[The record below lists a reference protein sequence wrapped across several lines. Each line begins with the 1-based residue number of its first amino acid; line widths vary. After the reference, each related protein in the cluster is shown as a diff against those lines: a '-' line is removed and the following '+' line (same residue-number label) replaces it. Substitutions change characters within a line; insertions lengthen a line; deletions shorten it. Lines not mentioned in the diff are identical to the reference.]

1 MTYESPRILSD
12 RSSLAGLPDWVTNRS
27 GESAQNVAFLSGA
40 SFALLDMILMQKGE
54 CVPKVLLANTL
65 ALQASAATS
74 RLEGRMARETD
85 IRDAFHLTPA
95 GDALGPDGD
104 MLAFWRAT
112 VRLSLRGSG
121 WIGRVATQADDCL
134 SDDVPHWIAEAIDA
148 ANQIGPLAAAS
159 DVIGTVVR
167 ADGRAERLACVLAD
181 VVLAKS
187 LGWDHPLPLT
197 AHHLK
202 KAMLRDLRDGK
213 TETGTAVQ
221 EALAKGAQSAYQLAR
236 TLTWRSDVLKAVA
249 PKLRTRGSEDAVA
262 LFLREDAVAP
272 SSMLS
277 PRIQGTSTPMTGRA
291 ARRLCDRLVELGAVR
306 ELTGRST
313 FRLYG
318 IAP

>member
-1 MTYESPRILSD
+1 MTYESPHIVSD
-12 RSSLAGLPDWVTNRS
+12 RSSLASLPAWVTSRA

-40 SFALLDMILMQKGE
+40 TFALLDMILKQKDE

-85 IRDAFHLTPA
+85 IRDAYHLAPA

-104 MLAFWRAT
+104 MLAFWRSA
-112 VRLSLRGSG
+112 VRFSLRGSG
-121 WIGRVATQADDCL
+121 WIGKLATQADDHL
-134 SDDVPHWIAEAIDA
+134 TDDVPHWIAEAIDA
-148 ANQIGPLAAAS
+148 ANQFGPLVAAS
-159 DVIGTVVR
+159 VVIGAVIR
-167 ADGRAERLACVLAD
+167 ADDRAERFACFLAD

-197 AHHLK
+197 ALRMK

-213 TETGTAVQ
+213 TGSDIAVQ
-221 EALAKGAQSAYQLAR
+221 DALTKGAQTAYETAR
-236 TLTWRSDVLKAVA
+236 TLAWRSDVLKAVA

-277 PRIQGTSTPMTGRA
+277 PRIFGTNTPMTGRA

-318 IAP
+318 IAS

>member
-1 MTYESPRILSD
+1 MTYESPRIVSD
-12 RSSLAGLPDWVTNRS
+12 RTTLADLPAWVTS
-27 GESAQNVAFLSGA
+27 CPGESTQNVAFLSGA
-40 SFALLDMILMQKGE
+40 TFALLDMILKQKDE

-74 RLEGRMARETD
+74 RLEGRMAREAD
-85 IRDAFHLTPA
+85 IRDAFHLTPV

-112 VRLSLRGSG
+112 LRLSLRGTD
-121 WIGRVATQADDCL
+121 WIGKVAAQAGDHL
-134 SDDVPHWIAEAIDA
+134 ADDVPFWIAEAIDA
-148 ANQIGPLAAAS
+148 ANQNGPLAAAS
-159 DVIGTVVR
+159 DVIGSVVR
-167 ADGRAERLACVLAD
+167 ADDRAERTACFLAD

-187 LGWDHPLPLT
+187 LGWAQPMPLT

-202 KAMLRDLRDGK
+202 KAMLRELRDSK
-213 TETGTAVQ
+213 TGSDTAVQ
-221 EALAKGAQSAYQLAR
+221 EAITMGAQSAYQTVR
-236 TLTWRSDVLKAVA
+236 TLAWRSEVLKTVA

-272 SSMLS
+272 SSMLA
-277 PRIQGTSTPMTGRA
+277 PRIQGTNTPMTGRA

-306 ELTGRST
+306 ELTGRTT

>member
-1 MTYESPRILSD
+1 MIYESPHIVSD
-12 RSSLAGLPDWVTNRS
+12 RSSLASLPAWVTSRS
-27 GESAQNVAFLSGA
+27 GETAQNVAFLSGA
-40 SFALLDMILMQKGE
+40 TFALLDMILKQKNE

-74 RLEGRMARETD
+74 RFEGRMAREAD
-85 IRDAFHLTPA
+85 IRDAYHLTPA

-104 MLAFWRAT
+104 MLAFWRAA
-112 VRLSLRGSG
+112 VRLSLGGSG
-121 WIGRVATQADDCL
+121 SIGKVATQADDHL
-134 SDDVPHWIAEAIDA
+134 ADDVPHWIAEAIDA
-148 ANQIGPLAAAS
+148 ANQIGPLEAAS
-159 DVIGTVVR
+159 GVIGTLIRV
-167 ADGRAERLACVLAD
+167 DDRAERMACFLAD

-187 LGWDHPLPLT
+187 LGWDHLLPLT
-197 AHHLK
+197 ALHLK
-202 KAMLRDLRDGK
+202 KAMLRDLLDGK
-213 TETGTAVQ
+213 IGADTAVQ
-221 EALAKGAQSAYQLAR
+221 EAITKGAQTAYQMAQTLA
-236 TLTWRSDVLKAVA
+236 WRSDILKAVA

-272 SSMLS
+272 SGMLS
-277 PRIQGTSTPMTGRA
+277 PRIQGTNTPMTGRA